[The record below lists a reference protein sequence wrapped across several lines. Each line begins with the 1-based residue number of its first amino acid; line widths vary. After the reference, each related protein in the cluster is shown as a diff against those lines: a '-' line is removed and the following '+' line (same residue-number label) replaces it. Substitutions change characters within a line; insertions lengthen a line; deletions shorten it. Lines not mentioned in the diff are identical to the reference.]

1 MSKSITTPKSLQQ
14 MVIHTRVTP
23 ALKDS
28 AKEIL
33 KGQGLT
39 VSEYV
44 RLCLEDLVRRCGT
57 EAMQHQVEMQGK
69 TTRENENQ

>member
-1 MSKSITTPKSLQQ
+1 MQQ

-57 EAMQHQVEMQGK
+57 EDMQHQVEMQGK